1 MSYIRQYMQNA
12 RNFANENYL
21 NADGFIDDDTNYF
34 TGNEDYFSADGM
46 PMNSA
51 PMASAPVSQ
60 PYIITVSNASAT
72 AVSNFDVL
80 GAYQYLSQLSGGSM
94 PCTPAGTVSFSS
106 GSMSVVNTGGAGTG
120 FAITVSSGIS
130 NVTYQQF
137 LYQSMNSP
145 FSVGMTYIQSLSSTA
160 GQITQPITVN
170 TQDANGNQ
178 ALKTLVVTVDPY
190 QQQTY
195 VVAIKQLYRIDGYTK
210 LTISSVLGSSVF
222 QLQFY
227 PADNINLARGLSG
240 RPASRQFT
248 KPSIVKDSVAVIG
261 GDVVKARLG

>member
-46 PMNSA
+46 PMASM
-51 PMASAPVSQ
+51 PQASAPVSQ
-60 PYIITVSNASAT
+60 PYIVVVSNTSGVAI
-72 AVSNFDVL
+72 SNFDIL
-80 GAYQYLSQLSGGSM
+80 GAYQYLGGGIMTSSSPVATSTTFTSGNLVIAGS
-94 PCTPAGTVSFSS
+94 TFS
-106 GSMSVVNTGGAGTG
+106 VT
-120 FAITVSSGIS
+120 ISSGIS

-145 FSVGMTYIQSLSSTA
+145 FSVGMTYIQTSTA
-160 GQITQPITVN
+160 NQLTQPITIN

-178 ALKTLVVTVDPY
+178 ALKTLVVTIDPY
-190 QQQTY
+190 QQQTS
-195 VVAIKQLYRIDGYTK
+195 VVAVKQLFRIDGYTK
-210 LTISSVLGSSVF
+210 LTISTLQANAVVTF
-222 QLQFY
+222 QFY
-227 PADNINLARGLSG
+227 PADNINLARGLAG
-240 RPASRQFT
+240 RPASRQFS
-248 KPSIVKDSVAVIG
+248 KPAIVKDSVAVIG

>member
-21 NADGFIDDDTNYF
+21 NADGFIDDDTSYF
-34 TGNEDYFSADGM
+34 TGNEDYFNADGM
-46 PMNSA
+46 PMAAA
-51 PMASAPVSQ
+51 PAASVPTSQ

-72 AVSNFDVL
+72 TVSNFDVL
-80 GAYQYLSQLSGGSM
+80 GAYQYLQPNASV
-94 PCTPAGTVSFSS
+94 ASFNAN
-106 GSMSVVNTGGAGTG
+106 GDLVFVNG
-120 FAITVSSGIS
+120 ITIASGIS

-145 FSVGMTYIQSLSSTA
+145 FSVGMTYIQSVAGSTA
-160 GQITQPITVN
+160 QITQPMTLN
-170 TQDANGNQ
+170 TRDANGNQ
-178 ALKTLVVTVDPY
+178 ALKTIVVTIDPY
-190 QQQTY
+190 QQQTS
-195 VVAIKQLYRIDGYTK
+195 VVAVKQLYRIDGYTK
-210 LTISSVLGSSVF
+210 LTISSVLPSVVF

-240 RPASRQFT
+240 RPASRQFGNP
-248 KPSIVKDSVAVIG
+248 KIVKDSVAVIG